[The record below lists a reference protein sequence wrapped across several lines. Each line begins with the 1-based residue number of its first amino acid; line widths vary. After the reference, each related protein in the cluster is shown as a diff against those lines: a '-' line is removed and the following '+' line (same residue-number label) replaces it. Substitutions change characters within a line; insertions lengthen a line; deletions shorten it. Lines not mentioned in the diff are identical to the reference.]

1 MAPIFFRIQDGK
13 KVIVAGER
21 RCAAAKNAGR
31 THATAR
37 KIAALDIKTLTKE
50 ERKNFVISLQN
61 MKEVVENAMATAA
74 E

>member
-1 MAPIFFRIQDGK
+1 M
-13 KVIVAGER
+13 
-21 RCAAAKNAGR
+21 N
-31 THATAR
+31 ATAR

-61 MKEVVENAMATAA
+61 MKEVVENAMSTAA